1 MATCAPSPFLTSR
14 RETLKELV
22 SLLSRRFDYASILGT
37 DDAGISYRATKGE
50 TVSTEPSFVQRGFAA
65 RAQARGRIVE
75 HSFNELEGESAT
87 ALADRIGRRLEE
99 ALASA
104 AGAGAEAYPPI
115 ADDPAVD
122 DFRGTV
128 GRDPLDEPPDE
139 AIGRLAACRDALL
152 AYPDISAARAGFE
165 YMRVRRVFASPRRD
179 LMQSFGWAQA
189 SLFGVARRGE
199 ACASAFRPQGGL
211 MGLEAIDAVE
221 SRVDELGSEL
231 RELLG
236 ARRIEPGEYDVILN
250 PVVSGVLAHEAFG
263 HGVEADMFVKRRAR
277 AAEYVGKKV
286 ASPIVNMFDGAA
298 GVDQVGSFLFDDEGV
313 FGSRTQVI
321 EDGILMGGISD
332 SLSAM
337 RLGGRPTGN
346 GRRQAYDRKAYAR
359 MTNTYF
365 APGSS
370 TLGEML
376 AAVESGWFLEQL
388 DSGMEDPK
396 NWGIELKVRIGREI
410 KKGMFTGRLA
420 SPVVCSGYV
429 PDVLSAIDM
438 ISGDLEFLGS
448 GMCGKGY
455 KEFVKVSSG
464 GPFIKTRMRL
474 G

>member
-1 MATCAPSPFLTSR
+1 MAACEPSPFLASKR
-14 RETLKELV
+14 GTLRELV
-22 SLLSRRFDYASILGT
+22 SLLSKKFDYVSILGT
-37 DDAGISYRATKGE
+37 DDAGVSYRATKGE
-50 TVSTEPSFVQRGFAA
+50 TVSSEPFFVQRGFAA

-75 HSFNELEGESAT
+75 HSFNELEGESVQ
-87 ALADRIGRRLEE
+87 ALADRMSRRLEE
-99 ALASA
+99 AFASA
-104 AGAGAEAYPPI
+104 AAAETYPPL
-115 ADDPAVD
+115 ADEAAVE
-122 DFRGTV
+122 DFRGNV

-152 AYPDISAARAGFE
+152 AYPDVVAAQARFDFI
-165 YMRVRRVFASPRRD
+165 RVRRVFESPARD
-179 LMQSFGWAQA
+179 LTQSLGWAQA
-189 SLFGVARRGE
+189 YLFGVARRGE
-199 ACASAFRPQGGL
+199 ACASAFRPHAGL
-211 MGLEAIDAVE
+211 MGLEAIEAVE
-221 SRVDELGSEL
+221 SQADELGTEL
-231 RELLG
+231 RDLLG
-236 ARRIEPGEYDVILN
+236 AGRIESGEYDVILN
-250 PVVSGVLAHEAFG
+250 PDVSGTLAHEAFG
-263 HGVEADMFVKRRAR
+263 HGVETDMFVKRRAK
-277 AAEYVGKKV
+277 AAEYVGRRV
-286 ASPIVNMFDGAA
+286 ASEIVDMYDGAA

-313 FGSRTQVI
+313 FASRTQVI
-321 EDGILMGGISD
+321 KAGVLLGGISD

-337 RLGGRPTGN
+337 RLGVPPTGN

-376 AAVESGWFLEQL
+376 ASIDSGWFLEQV

-410 KKGMFTGRLA
+410 KKGKFTGRVA

-429 PDVLSAIDM
+429 PDVLSAISM
-438 ISGDLEFLGS
+438 ISGDLDFHGS
-448 GMCGKGY
+448 GMCGKGH